1 MPVRVIRNDRALVRL
16 MHDPNGGIAREM
28 GKRAVRVRNAAVL
41 NATGRQVVGATNP
54 EGRGPRVDTGRLR
67 SSIAW
72 QIRVDERSVFARV
85 GTNVV
90 YGYYL
95 ETGLRNGAT
104 YPFLRPAL
112 PMALG

>member
-1 MPVRVIRNDRALVRL
+1 MPVRVVRHDRALRQL
-16 MHDPNGGIAREM
+16 FHDPNGGIARDM
-28 GKRAVRVRNAAVL
+28 GRRAIRVRNAAVL

-54 EGRGPRVDTGRLR
+54 EGRGPRVDTGNLR

-72 QIRVDERSVFARV
+72 GLRSDAASVFARV
-85 GTNVV
+85 GTNVI

-95 ETGLRNGAT
+95 ETGLRNGVT

-112 PMALG
+112 PAARL

>member
-1 MPVRVIRNDRALVRL
+1 MPARVVQNERGLRRL
-16 MHDPNGGIAREM
+16 MMDPHGGIAREM

-72 QIRVDERSVFARV
+72 ALVTDSGGVFARV
-85 GTNVV
+85 GTNVR

-95 ETGLRNGAT
+95 ETGLRNGVT
-104 YPFLRPAL
+104 YPFLKPAL
-112 PMALG
+112 PAARL